1 MKVLLDSGVLA
12 LLVSPIQDMSEAKEN
27 EIYQCTEW
35 FYSLLSKGVFILA
48 SEISDY
54 EVRRELIRIKSEGIK
69 RLNDFRDT
77 ELIDFLPLDTNIMQK
92 AAYFWADA
100 RQNHIPTSDDKN
112 TVVYLQ
118 PEWLPNSL
126 QLHEFLQFPWIKTLQ
141 Q

>member
-54 EVRRELIRIKSEGIK
+54 EVRRELIRINVRFGGDCPKNWGV
-69 RLNDFRDT
+69 RD
-77 ELIDFLPLDTNIMQK
+77 LG
-92 AAYFWADA
+92 
-100 RQNHIPTSDDKN
+100 
-112 TVVYLQ
+112 
-118 PEWLPNSL
+118 
-126 QLHEFLQFPWIKTLQ
+126 
-141 Q
+141 